1 MDGGRMIRAIHA
13 LPLSWGDSWI
23 SFGVC
28 WGKVVF
34 CPSTLRKRRGEG
46 LVSIVPALTSF
57 KIHEVEG
64 CTTWTAGE
72 AMLRG
77 DAMHA
82 LRSG

>member
-1 MDGGRMIRAIHA
+1 M
-13 LPLSWGDSWI
+13 LW
-23 SFGVC
+23 
-28 WGKVVF
+28 
-34 CPSTLRKRRGEG
+34 KRRGEG

>member
-1 MDGGRMIRAIHA
+1 MDGWMIRAIHA

-23 SFGVC
+23 YFGVC
-28 WGKVVF
+28 WVKVGF
-34 CPSTLRKRRGEG
+34 CPSTLWRRRGEG
-46 LVSIVPALTSF
+46 LLSIVPAVTSF

-64 CTTWTAGE
+64 CATWTAGA

-77 DAMHA
+77 DATHV